1 MNLKRIRIR
10 MPKWQAIRSADWAK
24 ELLMTFIGATLSII
38 LTFGTAH
45 FLDRKQQ
52 RADGRQMAMMVIHD
66 IENNAKTLSEC
77 EKAEEKFFNISQV
90 VLNNVA
96 HLDSIPLDSLMLF
109 VQYITASAI
118 NPTLYDESS
127 EKIFLS
133 SQESWK
139 NISNPT
145 FIDAV
150 QTFYHE
156 RRLIFGIL
164 SEDRFF
170 AKPVSNEDYYSKMF
184 DGTETLK
191 DEIGFMR
198 DYVRE
203 CCANKNVKIYVDYSY
218 IRRRYYAQFAEE
230 MTNTAN
236 RCKFMMGIT
245 DEELA
250 QYVANRARTGKQL
263 KERELVG
270 RWKMLSTSN
279 YDIER
284 IYNSDH
290 SIIYVMTYHMSY
302 SHYTGQVD
310 FQFSLQ
316 GTWELQGDS
325 IITYVQP
332 DYKYEID
339 RSRIQYHP
347 EAQQSVDEII
357 AFWEQNLKQSID
369 AEKEKGDKRNAA
381 FVSIDATKN
390 KMEYRVMDKD
400 EIGNDEEKTY
410 YLVRQSPLT
419 INH

>member
-1 MNLKRIRIR
+1 MDIKRIRIR
-10 MPKWQAIRSADWAK
+10 MPKWQKITSADWAK

-77 EKAEEKFFNISQV
+77 VDAEEKLFNISQL
-90 VLNNVA
+90 VLNNVD
-96 HLDSIPLDSLMLF
+96 HLDSVPEDSLILF
-109 VQYITASAI
+109 VQYITESAI
-118 NPTLYDESS
+118 NTTVYDESS

-139 NISNPT
+139 NIDNPT
-145 FIDAV
+145 FIDVV

-156 RRLIFGIL
+156 RRLIFNLL

-170 AKPVSNEDYYSKMF
+170 DKPVSSEDYYAKMF
-184 DGTETLK
+184 SATETLM
-191 DEIGFMR
+191 DEVGFLR
-198 DYVRE
+198 KYVRE
-203 CCANKNVKIYVDYSY
+203 SCTRKDVKIYVDYSY

-263 KERELVG
+263 KEREIIG
-270 RWKMLSTSN
+270 RWKMLSTSD

-284 IYNSDH
+284 IYNRDH
-290 SIIYVMTYHMSY
+290 STVYVMTRHISY
-302 SHYTGQVD
+302 SLYTGQVD
-310 FQFSLQ
+310 FRFSLQ

-325 IITYVQP
+325 LITFVRP
-332 DYKYEID
+332 DYEYEID
-339 RSRIQYHP
+339 RSRIQYQP
-347 EAQQSVDEII
+347 EAQQAVDEII
-357 AFWEQNLKQSID
+357 AFCEQSLKQSID

-381 FVSIDATKN
+381 FVSIDATRN
-390 KMEYRVMDKD
+390 KMEYRMMEQD
-400 EIGNDEEKTY
+400 EIGNDQEKTY
-410 YLVRQSPLT
+410 YLVRL
-419 INH
+419 

>member
-1 MNLKRIRIR
+1 MDIKRIRIR
-10 MPKWQAIRSADWAK
+10 MPKWQKIKSAEWAK

-77 EKAEEKFFNISQV
+77 EKAEEKLFNISQL
-90 VLNNVA
+90 VLNNVD
-96 HLDSIPLDSLMLF
+96 HLDSIDVDSLTLF
-109 VQYITASAI
+109 VQYITSAAI
-118 NPTLYDESS
+118 NTTIYDESS

-139 NISNPT
+139 NINNPT

-150 QTFYHE
+150 QTFYHG

-170 AKPVSNEDYYSKMF
+170 AKPVSNENYYSKMF
-184 DGTETLK
+184 DGAETLH
-191 DEIGFMR
+191 DELAFLLN
-198 DYVRE
+198 YVRE
-203 CCANKNVKIYVDYSY
+203 SCANKDVKVYVDYSF

-263 KERELVG
+263 KERELIG
-270 RWKMLSTSN
+270 RWKMLSTSD

-284 IYNSDH
+284 IYNRDH
-290 SIIYVMTYHMSY
+290 STVYIMTRHISY
-302 SHYTGQVD
+302 SYYTGQVD
-310 FQFSLQ
+310 FRFSLQ

-325 IITYVQP
+325 LITYVQP
-332 DYKYEID
+332 DYEYEID
-339 RSRIQYHP
+339 RSRIQYQP
-347 EAQQSVDEII
+347 EAQQAVDDII
-357 AFWEQNLKQSID
+357 ALWEQSIKQSLD

-390 KMEYRVMDKD
+390 KLEYRMMDKD

-410 YLVRQSPLT
+410 YLVR
-419 INH
+419 IID

>member
-1 MNLKRIRIR
+1 MDIKRIRIR
-10 MPKWQAIRSADWAK
+10 MPKWQKIKSAEWAK

-77 EKAEEKFFNISQV
+77 EKAEEKLFNISQL
-90 VLNNVA
+90 VLNNVD
-96 HLDSIPLDSLMLF
+96 HLDSIDVDSLTLF
-109 VQYITASAI
+109 VQYITSAAI
-118 NPTLYDESS
+118 NTTIYDESS

-139 NISNPT
+139 NIDNPT

-170 AKPVSNEDYYSKMF
+170 AKPVSSEDYYCRMF
-184 DGTETLK
+184 ERTETLK
-191 DEIGFMR
+191 DELGFLR
-198 DYVRE
+198 NYVRE
-203 CCANKNVKIYVDYSY
+203 SCANKDVKIYVDYSY

-270 RWKMLSTSN
+270 RWKMLSTSD

-290 SIIYVMTYHMSY
+290 STVYVMTRHISY

-310 FQFSLQ
+310 FRFSLQ

-332 DYKYEID
+332 DYEYEID
-339 RSRIQYHP
+339 RSRIQYQP
-347 EAQQSVDEII
+347 EMQQAVDNII
-357 AFWEQNLKQSID
+357 ALWEQSIKQSLD

-390 KMEYRVMDKD
+390 KIEYRMMEQD
-400 EIGNDEEKTY
+400 EIGNDQEKTY
-410 YLVRQSPLT
+410 YLVR
-419 INH
+419 IID

>member
-1 MNLKRIRIR
+1 
-10 MPKWQAIRSADWAK
+10 MPKWQKITSADWAK

-77 EKAEEKFFNISQV
+77 VDAEEKLFNISQL
-90 VLNNVA
+90 VLNNVD
-96 HLDSIPLDSLMLF
+96 HLDSVPEDSLILF
-109 VQYITASAI
+109 VQYITESAI
-118 NPTLYDESS
+118 NTTVYDESS

-139 NISNPT
+139 NIDNPT
-145 FIDAV
+145 FIDVV

-156 RRLIFGIL
+156 RRLIFNLL

-170 AKPVSNEDYYSKMF
+170 DKPVSSEDYYAKMF
-184 DGTETLK
+184 SATETLM
-191 DEIGFMR
+191 DEVGFLR
-198 DYVRE
+198 KYVRE
-203 CCANKNVKIYVDYSY
+203 SCTRKDVKIYVDYSY

-263 KERELVG
+263 KEREIIG
-270 RWKMLSTSN
+270 RWKMLSTSD

-284 IYNSDH
+284 IYNRDH
-290 SIIYVMTYHMSY
+290 STVYVMTRHISY
-302 SHYTGQVD
+302 SLYTGQVD
-310 FQFSLQ
+310 FRFSLQ

-325 IITYVQP
+325 LITFVRP
-332 DYKYEID
+332 DYEYEID
-339 RSRIQYHP
+339 RSRIQYQP
-347 EAQQSVDEII
+347 EAQQAVDEII
-357 AFWEQNLKQSID
+357 AFCEQSLKQSID

-381 FVSIDATKN
+381 FVSIDATRN
-390 KMEYRVMDKD
+390 KMEYRMMEQD
-400 EIGNDEEKTY
+400 EIGNDQEKTY
-410 YLVRQSPLT
+410 YLVRL
-419 INH
+419 

>member
-1 MNLKRIRIR
+1 
-10 MPKWQAIRSADWAK
+10 
-24 ELLMTFIGATLSII
+24 MTFIGATLSII

-45 FLDRKQQ
+45 FLDQKQQ
-52 RADGRQMAMMVIHD
+52 REDGRQMAMMVIHD
-66 IENNAKTLSEC
+66 IENNAKTMSEC
-77 EKAEEKFFNISQV
+77 EKAEEKFFNISQL
-90 VLNNVA
+90 VLNNVD
-96 HLDSIPLDSLMLF
+96 HLDSIDVDSLTLF
-109 VQYITASAI
+109 VQYITSAAI
-118 NPTLYDESS
+118 NTTIYDESS

-139 NISNPT
+139 NINNPT

-170 AKPVSNEDYYSKMF
+170 AKPVSNENYYSKMF
-184 DGTETLK
+184 DGAETLH
-191 DEIGFMR
+191 DELAFLLN
-198 DYVRE
+198 YVRE
-203 CCANKNVKIYVDYSY
+203 SCANKDVKVYVDYSF
-218 IRRRYYAQFAEE
+218 IRRRYYAQYAEE

-270 RWKMLSTSN
+270 RWKMLSTSD

-284 IYNSDH
+284 IYNQDH
-290 SIIYVMTYHMSY
+290 TTTYVMTYHMSY

-310 FQFSLQ
+310 FKYSLQ

-332 DYKYEID
+332 DYEYEID
-339 RSRIQYHP
+339 RSRIQYQP
-347 EAQQSVDEII
+347 EMQQAVDDII
-357 AFWEQNLKQSID
+357 ALWEQSIKQSLE
-369 AEKEKGDKRNAA
+369 AEKDKGDKRNAA

-400 EIGNDEEKTY
+400 EIGNDQEKTY
-410 YLVRQSPLT
+410 YLVRLPD
-419 INH
+419 

>member
-1 MNLKRIRIR
+1 MDFKRIRIR
-10 MPKWQAIRSADWAK
+10 MPKWQKIKSAEWAK

-45 FLDRKQQ
+45 FLDQKQQ
-52 RADGRQMAMMVIHD
+52 REDGRQMAMMVIHD
-66 IENNAKTLSEC
+66 IENNAKTMSEC
-77 EKAEEKFFNISQV
+77 EKAEEKFFNISRL
-90 VLNNVA
+90 VLNNVD
-96 HLDSIPLDSLMLF
+96 HLDSIDVDSLTLF
-109 VQYITASAI
+109 VQYITSAAI
-118 NPTLYDESS
+118 NTTIYDESS

-139 NISNPT
+139 NINNPT

-170 AKPVSNEDYYSKMF
+170 AKPVSNENYYSNMF
-184 DGTETLK
+184 DGAETLH
-191 DEIGFMR
+191 DELAFLLN
-198 DYVRE
+198 YVRE
-203 CCANKNVKIYVDYSY
+203 SCANKDVKVYVDYSF
-218 IRRRYYAQFAEE
+218 IRRRYYAQYAEE

-250 QYVANRARTGKQL
+250 QYVAKRARTGKQL

-270 RWKMLSTSN
+270 RWKMLSTSD

-284 IYNSDH
+284 IYNRDH
-290 SIIYVMTYHMSY
+290 TTTYVMTYHMSY

-310 FQFSLQ
+310 FKYSLQ

-332 DYKYEID
+332 DYEYEID
-339 RSRIQYHP
+339 RSRIQYQP
-347 EAQQSVDEII
+347 EMQQAVDDII
-357 AFWEQNLKQSID
+357 ALWEQSIKQSLE
-369 AEKEKGDKRNAA
+369 AEKDKGDKRNAA

-400 EIGNDEEKTY
+400 EIGNDQEKTY
-410 YLVRQSPLT
+410 YLVRL
-419 INH
+419 

>member
-1 MNLKRIRIR
+1 MDIKRIRIR
-10 MPKWQAIRSADWAK
+10 MPKWQKIKSAEWAK

-52 RADGRQMAMMVIHD
+52 RTDGRQMAMMVIHD

-77 EKAEEKFFNISQV
+77 VDAEEKLFNISQL
-90 VLNNVA
+90 VLNNVD
-96 HLDSIPLDSLMLF
+96 HLDSVPEDSLSLF
-109 VQYITASAI
+109 VQYITSAAI
-118 NPTLYDESS
+118 NTTIYDESS

-139 NISNPT
+139 NIDNPT

-170 AKPVSNEDYYSKMF
+170 AKPVPNEDYYAKMF
-184 DGTETLK
+184 SATETLK

-198 DYVRE
+198 EYVRE
-203 CCANKNVKIYVDYSY
+203 CCKSKDVKIYVDYSY
-218 IRRRYYAQFAEE
+218 IRRRYYARFAEE

-270 RWKMLSTSN
+270 RWKMLSTSD

-290 SIIYVMTYHMSY
+290 STVYVMTRHISY

-310 FQFSLQ
+310 FRFSLQ

-332 DYKYEID
+332 DYEYEID
-339 RSRIQYHP
+339 RSRIQYQP
-347 EAQQSVDEII
+347 EMQQAVDDII
-357 AFWEQNLKQSID
+357 ALWEQSIKQSLD

-390 KMEYRVMDKD
+390 KIEYRMMDQD
-400 EIGNDEEKTY
+400 EIGNNQEKTY
-410 YLVRQSPLT
+410 YLVR
-419 INH
+419 IID

>member
-1 MNLKRIRIR
+1 MDIKRIRIR
-10 MPKWQAIRSADWAK
+10 MPKWQKIKSAEWAK

-77 EKAEEKFFNISQV
+77 EKAEEKLFNISQL
-90 VLNNVA
+90 VLNNVD
-96 HLDSIPLDSLMLF
+96 HLDSIDVDSLTLF
-109 VQYITASAI
+109 VQYITSAAI
-118 NPTLYDESS
+118 NTTIYDESS

-139 NISNPT
+139 NINNPT

-150 QTFYHE
+150 QTFYHG

-170 AKPVSNEDYYSKMF
+170 AKPVSNENYYSKMF
-184 DGTETLK
+184 DGAETLH
-191 DEIGFMR
+191 DELAFLLN
-198 DYVRE
+198 YVRE
-203 CCANKNVKIYVDYSY
+203 NCANKDVKVYVDYSF

-263 KERELVG
+263 KERELIG
-270 RWKMLSTSN
+270 RWKMLSTSD

-284 IYNSDH
+284 IYNRDH
-290 SIIYVMTYHMSY
+290 STVYIMTRHISY
-302 SHYTGQVD
+302 SYYTGQVD
-310 FQFSLQ
+310 FRFSLQ

-325 IITYVQP
+325 LITYVQP
-332 DYKYEID
+332 DYEYEID
-339 RSRIQYHP
+339 RSRIQYQP
-347 EAQQSVDEII
+347 EAQQAVDDII
-357 AFWEQNLKQSID
+357 ALWEQSIKQSLD

-390 KMEYRVMDKD
+390 KLEYRMMDKD

-410 YLVRQSPLT
+410 YLVR
-419 INH
+419 IID